1 MSDVQHAFGLGDKR
15 MTDREKLIE
24 ILRVP
29 IYPHLDADPAE
40 VVADYLLDNGVTF
53 ATDTNV
59 GSKWISVEDR
69 LPEESGTYISTAFDG
84 HAMRVTFV
92 KWQKRNRHWELTGAR
107 SYWKITHWIPL
118 PEPPKEVDH
127 GE

>member
-1 MSDVQHAFGLGDKR
+1 

-53 ATDTNV
+53 ATDNNV
-59 GSKWISVEDR
+59 GHWVIHSSGKGDQTTNWAECSECHACGSPQWKVCPVCEARMVE
-69 LPEESGTYISTAFDG
+69 
-84 HAMRVTFV
+84 
-92 KWQKRNRHWELTGAR
+92 
-107 SYWKITHWIPL
+107 
-118 PEPPKEVDH
+118 
-127 GE
+127 